1 MVPIPADLRFPH
13 KKRGD
18 LKDEREAHDLLS
30 HRERFFCLQQ
40 EGRCVLS
47 NGMMAKLG

>member
-1 MVPIPADLRFPH
+1 MVPIPADLRFLL

-30 HRERFFCLQQ
+30 HRESFFVCN
-40 EGRCVLS
+40 RRADAYYR
-47 NGMMAKLG
+47 MA